1 MWIQSSTS
9 SVKRRGTCARA
20 LQHTLQHLQHT
31 LQHTATPNATLKCEH
46 FWSVLQWRWM
56 CAHDT
61 SRVWLRNQDTFL
73 EEARCLWCR
82 AGIWRWGIIN
92 NYSRHFSWGRQMP
105 LASKGQDIWRPARRP
120 PADWQ
125 ELWCVFFQI
134 LRVLPDCNTY
144 DVCCSAL
151 RCSGLMAVGMSSV
164 AHGMSSVAHPT
175 SLSHGNTCHTFLSK
189 CYTPEIHQIEKLK
202 FPHTNTNQKTGK
214 NVRIPWIPTID
225 FE

>member
-73 EEARCLWCR
+73 EDAR
-82 AGIWRWGIIN
+82 
-92 NYSRHFSWGRQMP
+92 
-105 LASKGQDIWRPARRP
+105 
-120 PADWQ
+120 
-125 ELWCVFFQI
+125 
-134 LRVLPDCNTY
+134 
-144 DVCCSAL
+144 
-151 RCSGLMAVGMSSV
+151 
-164 AHGMSSVAHPT
+164 
-175 SLSHGNTCHTFLSK
+175 CHTFGVVQASDAWCLHDARQQIDRNCDVYSFRFCVCCQTATHMMCVAVHYVAADWWLLGWVVLHMGWAVLHILRRCHTATHVTLSSQNA
-189 CYTPEIHQIEKLK
+189 TPPKSTK
-202 FPHTNTNQKTGK
+202 SRN
-214 NVRIPWIPTID
+214 
-225 FE
+225 